1 MIPKISIIIPCY
13 NVEKYID
20 KCINSLLNQT
30 IGLDNLQLI
39 FVNDASTDN
48 TLSILTKYEKEYS
61 DSILIIDCVNNRK
74 QGTARNIGIE
84 YSTADY
90 IGFVDSD
97 DYIDERMYEKLYNK
111 IVETNCDVVCCGYFT
126 ESESGDIIDTHI
138 SKESYITLNN
148 IHDRKKLWTM
158 PSTGGIVDS
167 LYKKS
172 VILHN
177 NIFFP
182 ENIAYEDNYWGR
194 IFKIYIDSIYIIS
207 EPLYHYIQH
216 PNSTIH
222 SFNNPHHFDRLTIEL
237 MKIDKFKE
245 LNLFDLYHDEIELEF
260 LNLFYS
266 NSLHIFFT
274 RFDPIPIDIINFM
287 QEKVLELFPNWK
299 NNFYLINFKEKYYPL
314 FHCIDKNMTTDDWNN
329 FCNIYLKTFHNK

>member
-13 NVEKYID
+13 NVEKYIN

-61 DSILIIDCVNNRK
+61 DSILVIDCAKNGK

-84 YSTADY
+84 YATANY

-97 DYIDERMYEKLYNK
+97 DYIDTQMYEKLYNK
-111 IVETNCDVVCCGYFT
+111 IVETNCDVVCCGYFVK
-126 ESESGDIIDTHI
+126 SEYDNIIDTFI
-138 SKESYITLNN
+138 YKDTYIKINN
-148 IHDRKKLWTM
+148 ISDRKNLLMLTL
-158 PSTGGIVDS
+158 SGGIWNK

-172 VILHN
+172 IIIDN
-177 NIFFP
+177 NVFFP
-182 ENIAYEDNYWGR
+182 ENLMYEDNYWSR
-194 IFKIYIDSIYIIS
+194 ILKLCIDSIYIIS
-207 EPLYHYIQH
+207 EPLYNYIQH

-260 LNLFYS
+260 LNLFYL

-274 RFDPIPIDIINFM
+274 RFDQPPIEIINFM
-287 QEKVLELFPNWK
+287 KEKILEIFPKWK
-299 NNFYLINFKEKYYPL
+299 SNFYLINFKEKYHP
-314 FHCIDKNMTTDDWNN
+314 FFDTIEKNMTITDWNN
-329 FCNIYLKTFHNK
+329 LSNKYLKTFLHR